1 MRDGIYN
8 IVANNINR
16 DIFCSIKKI
25 SYICRAKSALLAD
38 ILLMKVY

>member
-1 MRDGIYN
+1 MRDSISN
-8 IVANNINR
+8 IVTKNIDR